1 MSEVIKKKIKFNND
15 IMDLISKKFY
25 SFDVETTGLN
35 PVTDR
40 IIEIGCC
47 EFINLKPIREFSTL
61 INANH
66 YIPYHVT
73 KINNISNEML
83 KNAPIEE
90 EVYYYFSS
98 FIKSVL
104 EGKAVIVAHNASFDM
119 NFLSNTLDRLGIN
132 GKLYYIDTLDLA
144 RQYLSLP
151 NNKQTTVAN
160 YFNIPLG
167 NAHRAGDDALV
178 CGKILVEIVRLLNKN
193 EI

>member
-1 MSEVIKKKIKFNND
+1 M
-15 IMDLISKKFY
+15 
-25 SFDVETTGLN
+25 LN
-35 PVTDR
+35 
-40 IIEIGCC
+40 
-47 EFINLKPIREFSTL
+47 
-61 INANH
+61 
-66 YIPYHVT
+66 
-73 KINNISNEML
+73 
-83 KNAPIEE
+83 NAPIEE
-90 EVYYYFSS
+90 EVYYCFSS

-193 EI
+193 